1 MNLEE
6 TDQEDILRPS
16 AARLVES
23 LRDTGYSFTTSVAD
37 IIDNSVSANATKI
50 SLNLVV
56 DFRMNPVLMI
66 ADNGDGM
73 NKDGLIKAM
82 TYGSPKRP
90 DPKSLGKFGMGL
102 KTASTSFCRR
112 LTVIS
117 RKDNELNI
125 KQWDLDVI
133 VDEDKWRLITPDIEE
148 YTDAIDYLN
157 QISDGGQGTV
167 VMWEKIDRLVRTN
180 TEGTIR
186 IQIDHIVNDLREHL
200 SGVFFNFLIRGNT
213 YPDVDISINNISVE
227 PWDPFC
233 RWMNDGEANRVDS
246 HINKPLTY
254 TVSENGVE
262 KELGTFNFN
271 IYILPNKNT
280 ITSEEDR
287 KMRSGLNNQGFHVFR
302 EGRMIYSG
310 GWPNRLFVKEPHL
323 NLMRVELIFGHELDD
338 LFQID
343 IKKSRIDFPKEL
355 RDKFKK
361 MMAPARNEADRRYRS
376 GTRKSKDSQAGQTI
390 HDTSSNA
397 IRKHH
402 EQNTSGSAID
412 STDKVKG
419 EAEIRNKYGT
429 ARVKLNFDDS
439 TDMVVQTRGSLND
452 GALWEPGLI
461 DQNKHAV
468 FLNESHEFYKRFY
481 LAKQLNPM
489 LTLAMD
495 SILWSLAEAELCVY
509 SDSVRK
515 NLEDLRIS
523 VSRSLRNLAEE
534 LPEVDDSENEED
546 SE

>member
-1 MNLEE
+1 MSLENIAE
-6 TDQEDILRPS
+6 EIIRPS

-23 LRDTGYSFTTSVAD
+23 LRDTGYTFTTSVAD
-37 IIDNSVSANATKI
+37 IVDNCVSAKATKI
-50 SLNLVV
+50 SVSLEV

-73 NKDGLIKAM
+73 DKAGLIKAM

-102 KTASTSFCRR
+102 KTASTSFCRS
-112 LTVIS
+112 LTVIT
-117 RKDNELNI
+117 RRDGELNI
-125 KQWDLDVI
+125 RQWDLDVI
-133 VDEDKWRLITPDIEE
+133 VKEDNWRLITPENNS
-148 YTDAIDYLN
+148 YSDAIEYLD
-157 QISDGGQGTV
+157 QISEGGNGTI

-180 TEGTIR
+180 TEGTLR
-186 IQIDHIVNDLREHL
+186 VQIDHIVNDLREHL
-200 SGVFFNFLIRGNT
+200 SGVFFNFLSRDNDYTDI
-213 YPDVDISINNISVE
+213 DISINKVQVE

-233 RWMNDGEANRVDS
+233 RWMNEGDEHRVDT

-254 TVSENGVE
+254 TVTENGVE
-262 KELGTFNFN
+262 RDLGTFFFN

-280 ITSEEDR
+280 VTPDEDK

-323 NLMRVELIFGHELDD
+323 NLMRVELIFSHELDD

-355 RDKFKK
+355 RDKLKK

-376 GTRKSKDSQAGQTI
+376 GSKKPKSTEGGQSI
-390 HDTSSNA
+390 HNNSSNA
-397 IRKHH
+397 ISKHLD
-402 EQNTSGSAID
+402 QNTSGSSIG
-412 STDKVKG
+412 STDKEKG
-419 EAEIRNKYGT
+419 EAEIKNKYGT
-429 ARVKLNFDDS
+429 ARVKLKFDES
-439 TDMVVQTRGSLND
+439 TDMVVQTMESLPD
-452 GALWEPGLI
+452 GALWMPGLI
-461 DQNKHAV
+461 DLNKHAV

-481 LAKQLNPM
+481 LAKQQNPM

-509 SDSVRK
+509 SDSVKK
-515 NLEDLRIS
+515 NLEDLRVS

-546 SE
+546 TE